1 MFCARCLTAVG
12 SHDRVCAQCNADLT
26 LPGSVRLTDP
36 RWLNAETQTGPGW
49 WQAKKAD
56 LMALG
61 EQAAARAREAQAA
74 QSSEVIQAPTSQV
87 SIHRG
92 ASPLRPRVRVV
103 INQGATPL
111 RPRPPAVIGRGA
123 SPARPRPPVTVRA
136 GASPARPRAEAAT
149 QPTASTAP
157 REAVASPR
165 SASPRPQRPRP
176 APQPKPRSRLSPIIK
191 TLIFM
196 VVLGGIIAG
205 LLWFLAELLL
215 VNPIQI
221 VPGPSPSA
229 TP

>member
-1 MFCARCLTAVG
+1 MFCARCLSAVG

-61 EQAAARAREAQAA
+61 EQAAARARDVQAA
-74 QSSEVIQAPTSQV
+74 QASEVVQAPSSQV
-87 SIHRG
+87 SVHRG
-92 ASPLRPRVRVV
+92 ASPLRPRARVV

-111 RPRPPAVIGRGA
+111 RPRPPVVIGRGA

-136 GASPARPRAEAAT
+136 GASPARPRAQVAAQPVVEAAP
-149 QPTASTAP
+149 Q
-157 REAVASPR
+157 VA
-165 SASPRPQRPRP
+165 ATPRPAPARPPRPRP
-176 APQPKPRSRLSPIIK
+176 APQPKPRSRVSPVIK
-191 TLIFM
+191 TLIFI

-205 LLWFLAELLL
+205 LLWFLADLLL

>member
-1 MFCARCLTAVG
+1 MFCARCLSAVG

-61 EQAAARAREAQAA
+61 EQAAARARDVQAA
-74 QSSEVIQAPTSQV
+74 QTSEVVQAPSSQV
-87 SIHRG
+87 SVHRG
-92 ASPLRPRVRVV
+92 ASPLRPRARVV

-123 SPARPRPPVTVRA
+123 SPARPRPPVMVRA
-136 GASPARPRAEAAT
+136 GASPARPRAAAQPDVPAAPQAAAT
-149 QPTASTAP
+149 
-157 REAVASPR
+157 
-165 SASPRPQRPRP
+165 PRPAPARPPRPRP
-176 APQPKPRSRLSPIIK
+176 APQPKPRSRVSPVIK
-191 TLIFM
+191 TLIFI

-205 LLWFLAELLL
+205 LLWFLADLLL